1 MLCSRVLARASCAVA
16 REESAAAAIRTE
28 VPVRIVM
35 AAMALLMCCGEVHAQ
50 HAQGTFRSAVD
61 LVSLN
66 VIVTD
71 ARERFVTGLSEQ
83 DFTVFEDG
91 VQQNVSYF
99 AATNVPLDLAIL
111 LDTSSSMSDK
121 LATVQEAAVGFA
133 SHLRSGDRVTVV
145 SIKDSARVLHDLDG
159 DVAGACDAIRKTAA
173 SGGTALYNSI
183 YTTIRQMQK
192 VHASDEGQVRRQAI
206 AVLTDGDDTT
216 SLVTFDDLLALAK
229 QAGIAIYTIALK
241 SQYPTAL
248 LGAMRENSESDF
260 AMKALAQETGARSFF
275 PADISQLAGVY
286 SSITQELASQYAL
299 GYTSSNSKRDGSFRR
314 IFVRVD
320 EPNVRARTRS
330 GYVVGKAQ
338 ASLNGRPPAVE
349 TR

>member
-1 MLCSRVLARASCAVA
+1 
-16 REESAAAAIRTE
+16 
-28 VPVRIVM
+28 M
-35 AAMALLMCCGEVHAQ
+35 AAMALLMCCGEVRAQ
-50 HAQGTFRSAVD
+50 DTQGTFRSAVD

-71 ARERFVTGLSEQ
+71 NRDRFVTGLSQ
-83 DFTVFEDG
+83 KDFSVFEDG
-91 VQQNVSYF
+91 VPQDVSFF
-99 AATNVPLDLAIL
+99 AATNVPLDLAIV
-111 LDTSSSMSDK
+111 LDVSSSMSDK

-145 SIKDSARVLHDLDG
+145 GVKDSARVLHDLDG
-159 DVAGACDAIRKTAA
+159 DISGACEAIRKTTA
-173 SGGTALYNSI
+173 SGGTALYNGI
-183 YTTIRQMQK
+183 YTTIKQMQK
-192 VHASDEGQVRRQAI
+192 VHASDEGEIRRQAI

-216 SLVTFDDLLALAK
+216 SLVTFDDVLALAK

-241 SQYPTAL
+241 SSYPTVL
-248 LGAMRENSESDF
+248 FMKGNSESEF

-275 PADISQLAGVY
+275 PTDISQLAGVY

-299 GYTSSNSKRDGSFRR
+299 GYTSTNPKRDGGFRR

-330 GYVVGKAQ
+330 GYLVSKAH
-338 ASLNGRPPAVE
+338 APLNRQPSTVE

>member
-1 MLCSRVLARASCAVA
+1 M
-16 REESAAAAIRTE
+16 
-28 VPVRIVM
+28 RIVM
-35 AAMALLMCCGEVHAQ
+35 AAVTLLMCCGEVRAQ
-50 HAQGTFRSAVD
+50 NTQGTFRSAVD

-71 ARERFVTGLSEQ
+71 ARDRFVTGLTQRNFS
-83 DFTVFEDG
+83 VFEDG
-91 VQQNVSYF
+91 VQQDVSFF

-121 LATVQEAAVGFA
+121 LETVQEAAVGFA

-145 SIKDSARVLHDLDG
+145 AIKDSARVLHDLDG
-159 DVAGACDAIRKTAA
+159 DVTGACEAIRKTAA
-173 SGGTALYNSI
+173 SGGTALYNGV

-192 VHASDEGQVRRQAI
+192 VRASDGGEVRRQAI

-216 SLVTFDDLLALAK
+216 SIVTFDDLLALAK
-229 QAGIAIYTIALK
+229 QAGVAIYTITLK
-241 SQYPTAL
+241 SPYQTAL
-248 LGAMRENSESDF
+248 LGVMKENSESDF

-275 PADISQLAGVY
+275 PTDISQLAGVY
-286 SSITQELASQYAL
+286 SSITQELASQYSL
-299 GYTSSNSKRDGSFRR
+299 GYTSNNPKRDPGFRR

-330 GYVVGKAQ
+330 GYVVSKTQ
-338 ASLNGRPPAVE
+338 ASLNRQPPA
-349 TR
+349 TDGR

>member
-1 MLCSRVLARASCAVA
+1 MK
-16 REESAAAAIRTE
+16 
-28 VPVRIVM
+28 IVM
-35 AAMALLMCCGEVHAQ
+35 TAMALLIWCSEVRAQ
-50 HAQGTFRSAVD
+50 NTQGTFRSAVD

-71 ARERFVTGLSEQ
+71 ARDRFVTGLTKQ
-83 DFTVFEDG
+83 DFSVFEDG
-91 VQQNVSYF
+91 VQQDVSYF
-99 AATNVPLDLAIL
+99 AAMNVPLDLAIL
-111 LDTSSSMSDK
+111 VDTSSSMSDK
-121 LATVQEAAVGFA
+121 LGTVQEAAVGFA

-159 DVAGACDAIRKTAA
+159 DVAGACEAIRKTSA
-173 SGGTALYNSI
+173 SGGTALYNGI

-192 VHASDEGQVRRQAI
+192 VHASDEGEVRRQAI

-229 QAGIAIYTIALK
+229 QAGIAIYTIVLK

-248 LGAMRENSESDF
+248 ILGATKESAESDF
-260 AMKALAQETGARSFF
+260 AMKALTHETGARAYF
-275 PADISQLAGVY
+275 PTDISQLAGVY

-299 GYTSSNSKRDGSFRR
+299 GYASSNPKRDGGFRR

-330 GYVVGKAQ
+330 GYVVSKTQ
-338 ASLNGRPPAVE
+338 ASLKRHPPADD
-349 TR
+349 R

>member
-1 MLCSRVLARASCAVA
+1 M
-16 REESAAAAIRTE
+16 
-28 VPVRIVM
+28 RIVM
-35 AAMALLMCCGEVHAQ
+35 AAVALLMWCGEVRAQ
-50 HAQGTFRSAVD
+50 STHGTFRSAVD

-71 ARERFVTGLSEQ
+71 AREHFVTGLTQQ
-83 DFTVFEDG
+83 DFAVFEDG
-91 VQQNVSYF
+91 VQQDVSYF

-111 LDTSSSMSDK
+111 IDTSSSMSDK
-121 LATVQEAAVGFA
+121 LETVHEAAVGFA

-159 DVAGACDAIRKTAA
+159 DVAGACEAIRKTAA
-173 SGGTALYNSI
+173 SGGTALYNGI

-241 SQYPTAL
+241 TPYPTAL
-248 LGAMRENSESDF
+248 VGALKGDAESDF

-275 PADISQLAGVY
+275 PTDISQLAGVY

-314 IFVRVD
+314 IFVKVD

-330 GYVVGKAQ
+330 GYVVSKTS
-338 ASLNGRPPAVE
+338 ASLNRQPSGVE